1 MNTKKI
7 AIFAA
12 TVAGSCLSWNASAQT
27 FAYNA
32 GDLLLGFRSSGSSS
46 NVVVDIGAAST
57 YLNATSAFTVSAFTA
72 GQVTGT
78 LGSLNNLYFSVFGD
92 INNNSSAQPLNT
104 LWLTIPRA
112 DAATQT
118 DPLHSKSTT
127 SQGTTRSFVDGIAN
141 GAQATTLGAV
151 ALSATVTV
159 EPGSMN
165 SSGNLSY
172 NQGIASPLNNTIGNV
187 HGTWSNIEQLTPAGF
202 DAGSTSLVLDLYQ
215 YNPGTANLGQYLGN
229 FSLNPAGALLFT
241 PVAVPEPTT
250 WAMFGSGLI
259 AFAAAR
265 RFGLKKQTSIHH
277 EI

>member
-1 MNTKKI
+1 M
-7 AIFAA
+7 
-12 TVAGSCLSWNASAQT
+12 S
-27 FAYNA
+27 
-32 GDLLLGFRSSGSSS
+32 
-46 NVVVDIGAAST
+46 
-57 YLNATSAFTVSAFTA
+57 
-72 GQVTGT
+72 
-78 LGSLNNLYFSVFGD
+78 
-92 INNNSSAQPLNT
+92 
-104 LWLTIPRA
+104 
-112 DAATQT
+112 
-118 DPLHSKSTT
+118 
-127 SQGTTRSFVDGIAN
+127 
-141 GAQATTLGAV
+141 
-151 ALSATVTV
+151 
-159 EPGSMN
+159 

-202 DAGSTSLVLDLYQ
+202 AAGSTALVLDLYQ
-215 YNPGTANLGQYLGN
+215 YDPGTANLGQYLGN